1 MNHDSIVAREG
12 FPFILPLVIFA
23 ISATVLG
30 AMWSAIG
37 LSCIAIFV
45 IWFFRNPNRNT
56 PDIPKMVVSPADGRV
71 IRIKDIE
78 RNDLIQGRFKKISI
92 FMNVFNVHV
101 NRIPYSGQIQ
111 TIAYHKGMFFSANL
125 DKASDSNER
134 NSIVIRTDDGRDI
147 MAVQIAGLIARRI
160 VCWIKE
166 GMDVRKGERFGL
178 IRFGSRLDVYLPLDS
193 TITVK
198 IGDRV
203 RAGETPLGGLS

>member
-1 MNHDSIVAREG
+1 
-12 FPFILPLVIFA
+12 
-23 ISATVLG
+23 
-30 AMWSAIG
+30 
-37 LSCIAIFV
+37 
-45 IWFFRNPNRNT
+45 
-56 PDIPKMVVSPADGRV
+56 
-71 IRIKDIE
+71 
-78 RNDLIQGRFKKISI
+78 
-92 FMNVFNVHV
+92 MNVFNVHV
-101 NRIPYSGQIQ
+101 NRIPCSGQIQ
-111 TIAYHKGMFFSANL
+111 TIAYHKGMFLTANL